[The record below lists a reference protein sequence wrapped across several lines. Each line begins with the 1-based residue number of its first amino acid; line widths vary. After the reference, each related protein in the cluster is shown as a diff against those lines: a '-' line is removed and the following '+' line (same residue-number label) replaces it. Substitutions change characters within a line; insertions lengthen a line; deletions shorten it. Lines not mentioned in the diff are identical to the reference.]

1 MQRNPHNGKLDR
13 RQGVFYFQQNIC
25 QARGDEGEPVYL
37 RRLRD
42 VNNQNVENIFWHW
55 FKETALKKEHMLAR
69 KVWKIN
75 TLHCIYL
82 VI

>member
-42 VNNQNVENIFWHW
+42 VNNQNVENIF
-55 FKETALKKEHMLAR
+55 
-69 KVWKIN
+69 
-75 TLHCIYL
+75 
-82 VI
+82 